1 MKAKISCSKSPAC
14 IEAPTWNSEKPFDQR
29 EDSHKKAQDAIDH
42 AREVREERIAQL
54 GKKGSPPPHSTDVV
68 DSDLPSVRPPKK

>member
-1 MKAKISCSKSPAC
+1 MDSD
-14 IEAPTWNSEKPFDQR
+14 KPFNPFADA
-29 EDSHKKAQDAIDH
+29 HKKAQDAIDH

-54 GKKGSPPPHSTDVV
+54 GKKVSPPPHSTDVV